1 RDLGALVELESPSDD
16 KERLDDCCRFLADYL
31 GRMLD
36 AEVAVLREERTGDH
50 LRAELGPR
58 DGSAPILVLGHFDTV
73 WPAGTLPEMPFRSDG
88 EVARGPG
95 IFDMKAGL
103 VQGIWGLRALQAK
116 APLRTPVVLLANSDE
131 ELGSPTSRPII
142 EREGARARAAL
153 VLEPSARGAVKTARK

>member
-1 RDLGALVELESPSDD
+1 MRSKTDAGPWAGPTSRSWTRSGRRARLVPEQLLEYLQANREEMLRDLGALVELESPSDD
-16 KERLDDCCRFLADYL
+16 KERLDDCCRFLADYV

-36 AEVAVLREERTGDH
+36 AEAAVLREERTGDH

-95 IFDMKAGL
+95 IFDMKSGL
-103 VQGIWGLRALQAK
+103 IQGIWGLRA
-116 APLRTPVVLLANSDE
+116 
-131 ELGSPTSRPII
+131 
-142 EREGARARAAL
+142 
-153 VLEPSARGAVKTARK
+153 